1 MNPTINNTADNS
13 ILISKKAYND
23 FAERFHDIFINMIN
37 APSIANE
44 ALEAFNRYVRGE
56 EISINKMD
64 RVVQIAFLMIK
75 PEIDKAIA
83 RSNAARLRAAARKMN
98 KTAQLETAKQETAKQ
113 ESQPDAPSAA
123 DTDSPTPVAETPV
136 TSNHA
141 ADENTTHKKS
151 AKHQKIRTN
160 CRQTKKMANIIKK
173 NRIKSNSK
181 NKTKLNRQI

>member
-1 MNPTINNTADNS
+1 MNPTINNTADNT

-23 FAERFHDIFINMIN
+23 FVGRFHDIFIDLIN
-37 APSIANE
+37 APSIAKE

-83 RSNAARLRAAARKMN
+83 RSKAARLRAAARKMN
-98 KTAQLETAKQETAKQ
+98 KTAQLETAKQE
-113 ESQPDAPSAA
+113 SQPEPQPEAPSAA
-123 DTDSPTPVAETPV
+123 DTGSPTPVAETPV
-136 TSNHA
+136 ISNHTT
-141 ADENTTHKKS
+141 DENTTHKKS

>member
-1 MNPTINNTADNS
+1 MNPTINNTADNT

-23 FAERFHDIFINMIN
+23 FVGRFHDIFIDLIN
-37 APSIANE
+37 APSIAKE

-98 KTAQLETAKQETAKQ
+98 KTAQQETAKQKTAKQ
-113 ESQPDAPSAA
+113 ESQPKAPSAA
-123 DTDSPTPVAETPV
+123 NQDSPTPVAETPV
-136 TSNHA
+136 ISNHT
-141 ADENTTHKKS
+141 ADENTTHKKT

-173 NRIKSNSK
+173 KRIKIN
-181 NKTKLNRQI
+181 TNRPRKMASY